1 MEETGAGL
9 ANGDSGRKTV
19 RSKALNVLIVGDSQT
34 LEESQELLNS
44 LRLVG
49 YDIAV
54 LGAVTWGGGAVA
66 HQKYRRTKRYLL
78 EELKR
83 RLKATSP
90 DIVILTSDDAELRNA
105 IMDLMGPETR
115 FLDPFVLK
123 IIKGLKDVALQ
134 LASTRTRLES
144 VELMKE
150 VLMSGPETSIMVVD
164 EDLRIV
170 EINNAILERTK
181 KSRGDC
187 VGQQCHW
194 VIRKTMESCYGRG
207 EQCVVQE
214 VIQKGKAVHTV
225 REERR
230 TDNSA
235 RYFTISSYPLPRDEY
250 GKKNVMIVW
259 KDVSKQMTPV
269 FNRQAQSIRDSFAQT
284 LQQDKMTALG
294 KLASA
299 AVHEINNPIQGIL
312 AFAKLMRLSF
322 EKKSLTHEEMERFRN
337 YLDLISVESERC
349 GKILH
354 GLLSFSRKGDL
365 KKSGIDLRKVF
376 EDVALLMENRMKIQ
390 GIILCMEKPKIM
402 PVIYGD
408 GDQIKQALLN
418 IILNSVEA
426 MPNGGLITLSSNF
439 HPDEK
444 RLTIRIQDTGE
455 GIPQSVQSNIFEP
468 FFTTKEDGKGTGLGL
483 SVVFGIMSQHG
494 GTIEVES
501 SEGEGTT
508 FVITLPIA
516 SESLD

>member
-1 MEETGAGL
+1 MEETSAAL
-9 ANGDSGRKTV
+9 TNGEPGKKTES
-19 RSKALNVLIVGDSQT
+19 SKALHVLIVGDSQT

-44 LRLVG
+44 LKLIG

-54 LGAVTWGGGAVA
+54 LGAVTWSGGAA
-66 HQKYRRTKRYLL
+66 EHQKHPGAKSYVL
-78 EELKR
+78 EDLKK
-83 RLKATSP
+83 RLKATPP
-90 DIVILTSDDAELRNA
+90 DIVILTTDDEELRNA
-105 IMDLMGPETR
+105 IMDLMRPETR

-123 IIKGLKDVALQ
+123 IIKGLKDVSLQ
-134 LASTRTRLES
+134 LASARTRLQS

-164 EDLRIV
+164 EDFKIV
-170 EINNAILERTK
+170 EISNAILERTK
-181 KSRGDC
+181 KSREDC
-187 VGQQCHW
+187 IGQQCHW
-194 VIRKTMESCYGRG
+194 IIRKTMESCYMRG
-207 EQCVVQE
+207 EQCVVKE

-235 RYFTISSYPLPRDEY
+235 RYFTISSYPLPRDEH

-269 FNRQAQSIRDSFAQT
+269 LNRQAQSIRDSFAQT

-299 AVHEINNPIQGIL
+299 AVHEINNPIQGIF

-322 EKKSLTHEEMERFRN
+322 EKKSLTYEEMERFRT

-365 KKSGIDLRKVF
+365 KKSGVDLTKIF

-390 GIILCMEKPKIM
+390 GIILCLEKPKIM

-426 MPNGGLITLSSNF
+426 MPNGGLITLSSEL

-455 GIPQSVQSNIFEP
+455 GIPKSVQSNIFEP
-468 FFTTKEDGKGTGLGL
+468 FFTTKDDGKGTGLGL

-501 SEGEGTT
+501 SEGEGTI
-508 FVITLPIA
+508 FEITLPIA
-516 SESLD
+516 AESLD

>member
-1 MEETGAGL
+1 MEEPSNVLT
-9 ANGDSGRKTV
+9 NGGVDKKPWS
-19 RSKALNVLIVGDSQT
+19 SNALNVLIVGDSQT
-34 LEESQELLNS
+34 MEESRELLNS
-44 LRLVG
+44 LRLIG

-54 LGAVTWGGGAVA
+54 LGAVTWSGDAVTHEEHPSA
-66 HQKYRRTKRYLL
+66 RRYLL
-78 EELKR
+78 EDLRKR
-83 RLKATSP
+83 LTVSP
-90 DIVILTSDDAELRNA
+90 PNIAILTSDDKELRHA
-105 IMDLMGPETR
+105 MMDLVRPETR

-123 IIKGLKDVALQ
+123 IIKGLKDVLLQ

-164 EDLRIV
+164 EDLKIV

-181 KSRGDC
+181 KSREDC

-194 VIRKTMESCYGRG
+194 VIRKTMESCYKRG
-207 EQCVVQE
+207 EQCVVKE
-214 VIQKGKAVHTV
+214 VMQKGKAVHTV

-230 TDNSA
+230 SDASG
-235 RYFTISSYPLPRDEY
+235 RFFTISSYPLPRDEH

-259 KDVSKQMTPV
+259 KDVSSQMTPV
-269 FNRQAQSIRDSFAQT
+269 LNRQAQSIRDSFAQT

-322 EKKSLTHEEMERFRN
+322 EKKSLTFEEMERFRN

-365 KKSGIDLRKVF
+365 KKSGVDLTKIF

-390 GIILCMEKPKIM
+390 GIILCLEKPKIM

-426 MPNGGLITLSSNF
+426 MPNGGLITLSSDF

-455 GIPQSVQSNIFEP
+455 GIPQNVQSNIFEP

-516 SESLD
+516 AESLD